1 MCRRTSME
9 YVTEAI
15 LNLRMAVKAHA
26 SLVGK
31 SIPRPKL
38 QKILKELDA
47 EYDKTL
53 KQKIRE
59 KELLGSCSMAAFL
72 SIIIQNELR
81 EYNFCQPYRL
91 LSSYFL
97 SPRSHP
103 RNSRQLPYMLAEQ

>member
-1 MCRRTSME
+1 MCRRTSMD

-53 KQKIRE
+53 KQKTRERTIRQ
-59 KELLGSCSMAAFL
+59 LLAAAFL
-72 SIIIQNELR
+72 SLAFSYRILENSIQQLR
-81 EYNFCQPYRL
+81 NKK
-91 LSSYFL
+91 
-97 SPRSHP
+97 
-103 RNSRQLPYMLAEQ
+103 

>member
-38 QKILKELDA
+38 QKILKELNA

-53 KQKIRE
+53 K
-59 KELLGSCSMAAFL
+59 
-72 SIIIQNELR
+72 
-81 EYNFCQPYRL
+81 
-91 LSSYFL
+91 
-97 SPRSHP
+97 
-103 RNSRQLPYMLAEQ
+103 

>member
-26 SLVGK
+26 SLVDK
-31 SIPRPKL
+31 SIPLPKL

-53 KQKIRE
+53 K
-59 KELLGSCSMAAFL
+59 
-72 SIIIQNELR
+72 
-81 EYNFCQPYRL
+81 
-91 LSSYFL
+91 
-97 SPRSHP
+97 
-103 RNSRQLPYMLAEQ
+103 

>member
-53 KQKIRE
+53 KQKTRE
-59 KELLGSCSMAAFL
+59 KELLGSYNVAAFL
-72 SIIIQNELR
+72 SLAFSYQILEDSIQ
-81 EYNFCQPYRL
+81 
-91 LSSYFL
+91 
-97 SPRSHP
+97 
-103 RNSRQLPYMLAEQ
+103 

>member
-53 KQKIRE
+53 KQKTRE
-59 KELLGSCSMAAFL
+59 RT
-72 SIIIQNELR
+72 I
-81 EYNFCQPYRL
+81 
-91 LSSYFL
+91 
-97 SPRSHP
+97 
-103 RNSRQLPYMLAEQ
+103 RQLHSCLSQSSIQLPNPREFVTIAM